1 MNGNTGGSRGLRRAA
16 ALAAAAAV
24 ATAATACGSSAP
36 SAGSAALGRSVTF
49 TQEVALAR
57 CMRSHGVPGFP
68 DPSPS
73 GGFTLTTTANGP
85 KGAVDIDSSQV
96 QAAYG
101 ACRHLLSG
109 GGPSVAELR
118 QHLQQAQQKQQE
130 ALPALVRF
138 AQCMRGHGVPGFPDP
153 AASGQAPPATSKNSG
168 INPQSP
174 RFAAAVRACQHVLP
188 AGTHVSIGTHVSG
201 THR

>member
-16 ALAAAAAV
+16 ALAAVAAV
-24 ATAATACGSSAP
+24 AVAATACGSSAP
-36 SAGSAALGRSVTF
+36 SAGSAALGGSVTF
-49 TQEVALAR
+49 AQEVALAR

-68 DPSPS
+68 DPSSS
-73 GGFTLTTTANGP
+73 GGFTLTTTPNGP

-109 GGPSVAELR
+109 GGPSVAQLQ
-118 QHLQQAQQKQQE
+118 QHLQQEQQTQQE

-138 AQCMRGHGVPGFPDP
+138 AQCMRSHGVPGFPDP
-153 AASGQAPPATSKNSG
+153 PASGQATPAASKGAG
-168 INPQSP
+168 INPNSP
-174 RFAAAVRACQHVLP
+174 QFQAAVRACQHVLP
-188 AGTHVSIGTHVSG
+188 AGAHVSIGTHVSG
-201 THR
+201 TRR